1 MTEEMKNTE
10 TAGAENTVSDPAAE
24 LQNMSF
30 EDALAKLEAI
40 VRELESGRIRL
51 DDAVTAYERAVSL
64 KKLSFAADR
73 LAAAALKVE
82 KIEIGKDGTLSTVPL
97 DNAEG

>member
-1 MTEEMKNTE
+1 MTEEMKNME

-24 LQNMSF
+24 LQIMSL
-30 EDALAKLEAI
+30 EDAPAQPDSS
-40 VRELESGRIRL
+40 VREQESGRIKL
-51 DDAVTAYERAVSL
+51 DDAVAAYEKAVAL
-64 KKLSFAADR
+64 KKLCSDR

-82 KIEIGKDGTLSTVPL
+82 KIEISKDGTLSTVPL